1 MFIINTPAFVSVLRV
16 HLFSVIRC
24 PKRAFCY
31 NTNTHWFTLFV
42 FLLDSFLSVEDDL
55 NEIELAPIWECWFL
69 EC

>member
-1 MFIINTPAFVSVLRV
+1 MFINSLAFMSVLRV

-24 PKRAFCY
+24 PKREFCY
-31 NTNTHWFTLFV
+31 NTNTLFTLFV